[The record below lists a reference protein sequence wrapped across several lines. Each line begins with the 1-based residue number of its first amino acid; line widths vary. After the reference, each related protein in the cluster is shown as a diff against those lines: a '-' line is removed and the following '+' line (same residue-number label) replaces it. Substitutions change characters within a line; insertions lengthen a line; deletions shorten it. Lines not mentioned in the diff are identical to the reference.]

1 MRRIETYEAMLD
13 FGREIAKKLRV
24 GDLVVL
30 SGELGAGKTALTQG
44 IGREFE
50 ISGITSPTFVISRLY
65 NGKVPL
71 LHVDA
76 YRLLQSGSAK
86 LEFDDLDLGANLD
99 KSITVIEW
107 GSEVAP
113 LLKDEFLELRITFAG
128 NDVRLVESIPHGD
141 RWQGFEL

>member
-1 MRRIETYEAMLD
+1 MLD
-13 FGREIAKKLRV
+13 FGGEIAKKFRV

-44 IGREFE
+44 IGRELG

-128 NDVRLVESIPHGD
+128 NDVRLIESIPHGD
-141 RWQGFEL
+141 RWQGFKL

>member
-1 MRRIETYEAMLD
+1 MLD
-13 FGREIAKKLRV
+13 FGGEIAKKFRV

-44 IGREFE
+44 IGRELG

-128 NDVRLVESIPHGD
+128 NDVRLIESITHGD
-141 RWQGFEL
+141 RWQGFKL

>member
-1 MRRIETYEAMLD
+1 
-13 FGREIAKKLRV
+13 
-24 GDLVVL
+24 
-30 SGELGAGKTALTQG
+30 
-44 IGREFE
+44 
-50 ISGITSPTFVISRLY
+50 
-65 NGKVPL
+65 L

-128 NDVRLVESIPHGD
+128 NDVRLVEAIPHGD

>member
-1 MRRIETYEAMLD
+1 MRRIESYEAMLD
-13 FGREIAKKLRV
+13 FGGEIAKKLRI

-50 ISGITSPTFVISRLY
+50 ISSITSPTFVISRLY

>member
-1 MRRIETYEAMLD
+1 MLD
-13 FGREIAKKLRV
+13 FGGEIAKKLRV

-128 NDVRLVESIPHGD
+128 NDVRLVEAIPHGD